1 MAFNLKPVFGYT
13 VVYVKNVAKSV
24 DFYAKASGYNVHRL
38 YESHRYY
45 KCIYS
50 LKNIMGCEWFNFGY
64 GWGELESGQSTIAF
78 TPKHQLETDK
88 LTGAVPRSDR
98 ERPPMGLCFVYSHVD
113 TAYKGQRAVS
123 VSQPENKE
131 WGQRVGY
138 VRDIDGI
145 TVRMEAMVTHQNK

>member
-38 YESHRYY
+38 YESHR
-45 KCIYS
+45 
-50 LKNIMGCEWFNFGY
+50 
-64 GWGELESGQSTIAF
+64 WGELESGQSTIAV

-113 TAYKGQRAVS
+113 TAYKRAVS

-145 TVRMEAMVTHQNK
+145 TVRMEAMFTHQNKLDLKPNKLLLLLKLIG

>member
-1 MAFNLKPVFGYT
+1 
-13 VVYVKNVAKSV
+13 VYVKNVAKSV
-24 DFYAKASGYNVHRL
+24 DFYAKACGYNVHRL
-38 YESHRYY
+38 
-45 KCIYS
+45 
-50 LKNIMGCEWFNFGY
+50 
-64 GWGELESGQSTIAF
+64 WGELESGQSTIAF

-98 ERPPMGLCFVYSHVD
+98 ERPPMGLCFVSH
-113 TAYKGQRAVS
+113 TSIPLTRFRAVS

-145 TVRMEAMVTHQNK
+145 AVMMEAMFTHQNKLDLKSNKLLLLLKLIS